1 MLIVLKQMHLF
12 STLQKKKKND
22 RENFSKSICYRSLLL
37 TKLFSLHIHYV
48 P

>member
-12 STLQKKKKND
+12 STLQEKKND